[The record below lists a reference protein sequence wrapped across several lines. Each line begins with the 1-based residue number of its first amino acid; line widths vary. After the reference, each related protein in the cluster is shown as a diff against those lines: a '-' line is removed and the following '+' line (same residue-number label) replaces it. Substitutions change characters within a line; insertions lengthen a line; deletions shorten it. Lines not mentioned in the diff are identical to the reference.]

1 MGFSLSRRTAKDG
14 TLVLGLPIRIRIL
27 MGIIALAIVLGAL
40 LPGSEGSP
48 AGLGAGGI
56 VLLLIVVLGL
66 FYEERWTFDPGA
78 RSLSFKFGLVFAGK
92 TMRVP
97 FDSVESL
104 AIEEFAKGRASN
116 PGAAPGPDR
125 DGGEAAPSAPSAYP
139 GKNVPSLA
147 DFARESSGGFSVKR
161 LIEPKRLRRLVIYL
175 NTAERLVVES
185 VGRSKF
191 DQLEALGQETAGIMK
206 KNLTFMG

>member
-1 MGFSLSRRTAKDG
+1 
-14 TLVLGLPIRIRIL
+14 
-27 MGIIALAIVLGAL
+27 MGIIALAMVLGAL

-104 AIEEFAKGRASN
+104 AIEEFTKGRTSN
-116 PGAAPGPDR
+116 PGGPTEAGH
-125 DGGEAAPSAPSAYP
+125 DGGAAAPSAYP
-139 GKNVPSLA
+139 GKDGLR
-147 DFARESSGGFSVKR
+147 DFARESSGGISLKK
-161 LIEPKRLRRLVIYL
+161 LIEPKRHRRLVIYL

-185 VGRSKF
+185 VERSKF

-206 KNLTFMG
+206 KNLTFTG